1 MIQAKLP
8 LTFTVILFISD
19 CFCVCAG
26 RKRRGVRPSHFE
38 RSSSS
43 VARNIMKGL
52 EQLKLI
58 EKDNSG

>member
-1 MIQAKLP
+1 MS
-8 LTFTVILFISD
+8 LTWFIYYCCVI
-19 CFCVCAG
+19 AG

-43 VARNIMKGL
+43 VARNILKGL
-52 EQLKLI
+52 EQLKLV